1 MQMIG
6 STYTFDGVSSNSSK
20 VTRDLPRWTH
30 YTGVVRFNP
39 DVYGSAEVGTEID
52 ILYIIKN
59 STRCAYARER
69 KLLHYCAIDMAAPD
83 GTDILDVTG
92 LWSLNRTLSDSL
104 EETFALVS

>member
-1 MQMIG
+1 M
-6 STYTFDGVSSNSSK
+6 
-20 VTRDLPRWTH
+20 
-30 YTGVVRFNP
+30 VRFNP
-39 DVYGSAEVGTEID
+39 DVYGSAEVSSEID

-59 STRCAYARER
+59 STRCAYATGR

-104 EETFALVS
+104 EETFALVSWQISIRIGLTEHANLHLICR